1 MEVKKISHGFF
12 SFLIFFAIAAGR
24 FVKKVQ
30 NSMTDDQLIYVL
42 MQQFG
47 AHIRH
52 ELLQISKKKQGGKK
66 ELGTSNIIENF
77 TILNA
82 RVHFY
87 CTTNVRVKCS
97 F

>member
-1 MEVKKISHGFF
+1 
-12 SFLIFFAIAAGR
+12 
-24 FVKKVQ
+24 
-30 NSMTDDQLIYVL
+30 

-87 CTTNVRVKCS
+87 CTTTSGSNVLFRKGFAIIYFARLFHITWSS
-97 F
+97 FLINL

>member
-1 MEVKKISHGFF
+1 
-12 SFLIFFAIAAGR
+12 
-24 FVKKVQ
+24 
-30 NSMTDDQLIYVL
+30 